1 MSTITTEQQQAIT
14 NLLATMT
21 LPAGLGTKKNAC
33 SIAAI
38 NLALSGQL
46 TDDIP
51 ACMSPVIGRWV
62 IGVQDAMPADM
73 RNSAEWKRLLPLAA
87 GTGRYHEE
95 ARLQLVLQWMWEVA
109 LPIIQPMA
117 DERGF
122 GAEWRTMLRERTP
135 SAAAAAY
142 AADVAA
148 NAAYSAA
155 AAAAAARAAAAA
167 AAAHSAAAAAVYVAY
182 AADEVW
188 RQLDPCGLL
197 QRLITHPTPEPQP

>member
-1 MSTITTEQQQAIT
+1 MTTITAEQQQAIT

-21 LPAGLGTKKNAC
+21 LPAGLGTAENAC

-51 ACMSPVIGRWV
+51 ACMSLVIGRWV
-62 IGVQDAMPADM
+62 IRVQDAMPADL

-87 GTGRYHEE
+87 GTGRDHEE
-95 ARLQLVLQWMWEVA
+95 ARLQLVSQWMWEVA
-109 LPIIQPMA
+109 LPLIQPMA
-117 DERGF
+117 DEQGF
-122 GAEWRTMLRERTP
+122 GAQWRTMLRERTP
-135 SAAAAAY
+135 SATDAAASTAY
-142 AADVAA
+142 A
-148 NAAYSAA
+148 YAA
-155 AAAAAARAAAAA
+155 AAAAANAAR
-167 AAAHSAAAAAVYVAY
+167 

-197 QRLITHPTPEPQP
+197 QRLITHPTTEPQP

>member
-1 MSTITTEQQQAIT
+1 MTTITNQQQQAIT

-46 TDDIP
+46 TDIIP
-51 ACMSPVIGRWV
+51 ACMSPVIGRWI
-62 IGVQDAMPADM
+62 IGVQDAMSGDM

-87 GTGRYHEE
+87 GTGLDHEE
-95 ARLQLVLQWMWEVA
+95 ARLQLVLQWLWEVA
-109 LPIIQPMA
+109 LPLVLPIA

-122 GAEWRTMLRERTP
+122 GAEWRTMLRDRTP
-135 SAAAAAY
+135 SAAADAADAATAATTARAAANTAYAAVAAAY
-142 AADVAA
+142 AA
-148 NAAYSAA
+148 
-155 AAAAAARAAAAA
+155 R
-167 AAAHSAAAAAVYVAY
+167 

-197 QRLITHPTPEPQP
+197 QRLITHPTPGLQP